1 MKRSLI
7 FVAIFLYPFFSFSG
21 GLDDSIVNANNPSYQ
36 QAFLNEPFLLPQFI
50 DHEKVTYQ
58 RYTYDPFNDPLNAT
72 KEEVSLSISQ
82 VKAPYNR
89 IAINRFDKSRWIPA
103 LLDEAKKDPWSYIP
117 DETFDDGV
125 DEVELLGIINASP
138 TCVYNA
144 FKQFDIYSIYVKDDY
159 FLYSYELNN
168 NEQELLK
175 LKPAESNEIY
185 HYTIFNPSPFI
196 GTYQSVV
203 KYSVLSS
210 FRTQDNKSNGT
221 YFKIPQTVIA
231 WDKVM
236 LSDFS
241 LLPGR
246 GNFQSKNE
254 EKNSRKDSNGEMFAN
269 SGYMVFEPLI
279 LNGLPQGEYELC
291 ITENNVC
298 SKRKNDKSETLL
310 HGIFYL
316 KPDAPLGD
324 YPYIRQNIMDSI
336 LTSIVDGLRASISD
350 AIKEVKIRTIDG
362 VIKPLI
368 IEGCK

>member
-1 MKRSLI
+1 MKRSFI
-7 FVAIFLYPFFSFSG
+7 FVAIFLYPILSFSG
-21 GLDDSIVNANNPSYQ
+21 GLDDAIVNANNPSYQ
-36 QAFLNEPFLLPQFI
+36 QPFLNESILLPQFI

-72 KEEVSLSISQ
+72 KEEVSLSIYQ
-82 VKAPYNR
+82 IRAPYNR
-89 IAINRFDKSRWIPA
+89 IAINRFDKSHWIPA
-103 LLDEAKKDPWSYIP
+103 LLEEAKKDPWSDIT
-117 DETFDDGV
+117 DDTFDDGV
-125 DEVELLGIINASP
+125 DEVEVLGIINSSP

-144 FKQFDIYSIYVKDDY
+144 FKQFDLYSIYVKDDY

-196 GTYQSVV
+196 GEYQSVV
-203 KYSVLSS
+203 KYTVLSS
-210 FRTQDNKSNGT
+210 FRTHDNKSNGT

-241 LLPGR
+241 QLPGR
-246 GNFQSKNE
+246 GSYQSKANE
-254 EKNSRKDSNGEMFAN
+254 RQHREDSDAEMYAN

-279 LNGLPQGEYELC
+279 LNGFPQGEYELC
-291 ITENNVC
+291 STENNAC
-298 SKRKNDKSETLL
+298 SKLKNDKSETLL

-316 KPDAPLGD
+316 KPDVPMGD
-324 YPYIRQNIMDSI
+324 YPYIRQNIMNSI

-350 AIKEVKIRTIDG
+350 AIKGVKIRTIDG